1 MAAELSKEYDA
12 MLTRNKIKELEEA
25 LQVEKGWVKIW
36 EEEHGKDIQKIKI
49 LKEENEQL
57 RKQLKEEEEDSELE
71 IDNLCRIGRE
81 E

>member
-1 MAAELSKEYDA
+1 MAAKLSKEYDA

-25 LQVEKGWVKIW
+25 LQVEKGWVKIC

-57 RKQLKEEEEDSELE
+57 RKQPKEEEEDSELE